1 MATQKKTEDLVKKSV
16 FETLSAI
23 DVKDKIEK
31 KNGLSYLSWAWAW
44 GIVKKFYPTAS
55 YKVIESTNEKGVSL
69 PYIYDELLGYL
80 VRTEVTIEGDTIPMQ
95 LPVMDGANKAQK
107 ATSYTYKTKFG
118 EKTVEAATMFDINT
132 SIMRCMTKN
141 LAMHGLGYSL
151 YVGEDLPV
159 DRLLEGTNDSEKP
172 KTTSAPKS
180 QATTTKASDKP
191 KLVRDSEQHKA
202 VIKALET
209 KQRTIAQVV
218 GHYQVDEALLKELK
232 EIK

>member
-1 MATQKKTEDLVKKSV
+1 MATQKKAEDLVKKSV

-55 YKVIESTNEKGVSL
+55 YKVIETLNEKGVTL

-107 ATSYTYKTKFG
+107 AVPYTYKTKFG

-159 DRLLEGTNDSEKP
+159 DRLLEGINDSEKP
-172 KTTSAPKS
+172 KATSAPKS
-180 QATTTKASDKP
+180 QATATKSSDKP